1 MKPRYERPVIARHAV
16 GGISKFGPSPGLRVM
31 DRFEGVPVDALVAQ
45 YGSPLFVFSERV
57 LRDRYRELR
66 DQLAR
71 RFADFTIA
79 WSYKTNYLGGICRVF
94 HQEGA
99 WAEVVSGME
108 MRKALALGVPGGQI
122 LFNGPGK
129 TEADLDLAFRE
140 GVQIH
145 IDHLDELMLAEK
157 VADRLGTTPQVGI
170 RVSMSELPV
179 PHWDRFGFNL
189 ESGRALEAVR
199 RIQRG
204 GRLDLR
210 ALHTHIGTFIQDPD
224 AYRLAARALGR
235 FALQLDTDLGV
246 RIDTLDLGGGF
257 SSHNTLHSQYLP
269 GEEVAPSFSQYV
281 ERIAMGIEEAFDGVE
296 PPHIVLET
304 GRAMVD
310 DAGILISSVIGN
322 KRLVDGRRAVIIDAG
337 VNLLPTAWWYRHVVH
352 PAQEA
357 HGTVE
362 PTVFFGPLCMNIDV
376 VRDRI
381 MFPPLRAGDRV
392 VIGSVGAYNVTQ
404 WMQFIT
410 ERPNVAMVS
419 TRGEVSL
426 LRRTEGLDELLALE
440 EMPPWLATQ

>member
-1 MKPRYERPVIARHAV
+1 M
-16 GGISKFGPSPGLRVM
+16 SS
-31 DRFEGVPVDALVAQ
+31 FEGVPISKIVEQ
-45 YGSPLFVFSERV
+45 YGSPVFVFSERV

-108 MRKALALGVPGGQI
+108 MRKALALGVAGRQI

-129 TEADLDLAFRE
+129 SEAELDLAFRE
-140 GVQIH
+140 GVHIH
-145 IDHLDELMLAEK
+145 IDHLDELALAER
-157 VADRLGTTPQVGI
+157 VADRLGLTPEVGI
-170 RVSMSELPV
+170 RVSLSELPV

-189 ESGRALEAVR
+189 ESGRALEAAR

-210 ALHTHIGTFIQDPD
+210 TLHAHVGTFIQDPD
-224 AYRLAARALGR
+224 VYRMLARGLGR
-235 FALQLDTDLGV
+235 FAQQLDVELGI

-257 SSHNTLHSQYLP
+257 ASHNTLHSQYLP
-269 GEEVAPSFSQYV
+269 GEEVTPSLGQYV
-281 ERIAMGIEEAFDGVE
+281 ERIAMGFEEAYDGAE
-296 PPHIVLET
+296 PPRVVFET

-310 DAGILISSVIGN
+310 DAGILISSVVGN
-322 KRLVDGRRAVIIDAG
+322 KRLVDGRRAVILDAG
-337 VNLLPTAWWYRHVVH
+337 VNILPTAWWYRHAIH
-352 PAQEA
+352 PAQDV

-381 MFPPLRAGDRV
+381 MFPPLKAGDRV
-392 VIGSVGAYNVTQ
+392 VIGHVGAYNVTQ

-410 ERPNVAMVS
+410 ERPNVVMVS
-419 TRGEVSL
+419 TRGDTAL
-426 LRRTEGLDELLALE
+426 LRRAEGLDALMALE
-440 EMPPWLATQ
+440 EMPPWLEAQ